1 VPRRGNR
8 RRIRANK
15 KPPSISPEGFLG
27 HNQIGL
33 GDLFSRPAPAEQAQ
47 CAEADDE
54 ERECSGNMSNFRYCE
69 WEHLQDC

>member
-1 VPRRGNR
+1 MGASRP
-8 RRIRANK
+8 NK

-27 HNQIGL
+27 HNQIEL

-54 ERECSGNMSNFRYCE
+54 ERECSGNMGNFRYCE